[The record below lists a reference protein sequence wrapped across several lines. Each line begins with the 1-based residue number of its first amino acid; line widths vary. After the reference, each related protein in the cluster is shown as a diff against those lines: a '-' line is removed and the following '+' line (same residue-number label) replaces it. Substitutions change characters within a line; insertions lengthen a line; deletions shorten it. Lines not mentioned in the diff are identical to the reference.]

1 MFTPLHCGMKHVG
14 SSRRQ
19 HTPQKENA
27 CMDETLRATAQL
39 RSIATVVW
47 NELHHGIMLEHVR
60 TCKRTLQLV
69 KALSNDKEEE
79 Q

>member
-1 MFTPLHCGMKHVG
+1 
-14 SSRRQ
+14 
-19 HTPQKENA
+19 
-27 CMDETLRATAQL
+27 MDETPRATAQL